1 MITSFCLLVSRR
13 SCDCIGKGCFPEVE
27 ERQISQKYID
37 FQNCSTTVVMTTT
50 DVELQSDE
58 TASWLKVNSLLV
70 FFLIE
75 HFQEYIMD
83 SLIVDKLEITC

>member
-1 MITSFCLLVSRR
+1 MLTSFALLVTRR
-13 SCDCIGKGCFPEVE
+13 SCACIGKGCFPEIE
-27 ERQISQKYID
+27 ERIITQKNID
-37 FQNCSTTVVMTTT
+37 FRNCSTTVKMTTT

-58 TASWLKVNSLLV
+58 SASWLKVSSLLV
-70 FFLIE
+70 FFIE